1 MAISAQLAASRKYKQ
16 NSVWAK
22 TFIDLAEELPQVFLK
37 QEQLDFVLLAALKT
51 MNTNEFT
58 QSFS

>member
-1 MAISAQLAASRKYKQ
+1 MAISAQPAAFRKNKQ

-22 TFIDLAEELPQVFLK
+22 IFIDLAEELLRVFLK
-37 QEQLDFVLLAALKT
+37 QELDFVLLAALKA
-51 MNTNEFT
+51 MNTSEFT